1 MASNVT
7 RDNLKGY
14 FNTGD
19 QPTESNFEDLIDSN
33 LNITDGGTVTGN
45 TVFSGHVSGSSG
57 SVYLS
62 GSIHNTTHQMTLR
75 GAGALTG
82 SAYSCKTANINGETI
97 TTILVDIEG
106 MKSKN
111 DEGDVIGIAGT
122 TNSYLM
128 KWQDDIHGVC
138 YKLEMACI
146 EAPTGGTEDIDL
158 RANSS
163 ATATYD
169 TDGSAYTALITTG
182 EDWTIRMRKG
192 SLAGVGTFE
201 APTSGAAIVSTTPA
215 NNDYLYLVAG
225 DAATDGVYT
234 AGKFIIKLYGVK
246 ADFS

>member
-1 MASNVT
+1 MANATKTV
-7 RDNLKGY
+7 LKTY

-19 QPTESNFEDLIDSN
+19 QPTEANFVNLIDSN
-33 LNITDGGTVTGN
+33 INQTDTTAQTVASALTVGGLVSMSNAATY
-45 TVFSGHVSGSSG
+45 VSGNLHHTNPG
-57 SVYLS
+57 MV
-62 GSIHNTTHQMTLR
+62 TR
-75 GAGALTG
+75 GAGAVTG
-82 SAYSCKTANINGETI
+82 SAYECRVANVNGEVV
-97 TTILVDIEG
+97 TTLLVDLEG

-122 TNSYLM
+122 ANSYLM
-128 KWQDDIHGVC
+128 KWETALHGVL

-169 TDGSAYTALITTG
+169 TDGNAYTALLASG
-182 EDWTIRMRKG
+182 GDWAVGVRKG
-192 SLAGVGTFE
+192 TDGANGTQTV
-201 APTSGAAIVSTTPA
+201 AA

-225 DAATDGVYT
+225 DANTDGVYT
-234 AGKFIIKLYGVK
+234 AGKYIIKLYGVI